1 MRAHKSSRI
10 YLVRHGH
17 STANAKSILAGR
29 DAKVSLSQ
37 IGILQADAVAKYFE
51 SIELEEIFSSPLP
64 RCLETLKPLLT
75 SKRNSKLVKLPGVIE
90 MDYGKW
96 SGKKLVNLS
105 KLALWKTIQN
115 RPSLVRF
122 PNGESFLE
130 MSDRAFTSVRESAI
144 PGKNVLICS
153 HGDVIKSIIASA
165 LGLNLD
171 NFQRLSVDPASVS
184 IIELSG
190 DSSRLILAND
200 TSHLPHVRQ
209 NLGSKKLR
217 LGGGSGEGR

>member
-1 MRAHKSSRI
+1 
-10 YLVRHGH
+10 
-17 STANAKSILAGR
+17 
-29 DAKVSLSQ
+29 
-37 IGILQADAVAKYFE
+37 
-51 SIELEEIFSSPLP
+51 
-64 RCLETLKPLLT
+64 
-75 SKRNSKLVKLPGVIE
+75 

>member
-29 DAKVSLSQ
+29 DPKVCLSQ
-37 IGILQADAVAKYFE
+37 IGILQSDAIAKYFE
-51 SIELEEIFSSPLP
+51 NIELEKILSSPLP

-75 SKRNSKLVKLPGVIE
+75 SKRNFNVEELSGVVE
-90 MDYGKW
+90 MDYGTW
-96 SGKKLVNLS
+96 SGKKLANLS

-130 MSDRAFTSVRESAI
+130 MADRAFACVRERAI
-144 PGKNVLICS
+144 PGKNILICS

-171 NFQRLSVDPASVS
+171 NLQRLSVDPASVS
-184 IIELSG
+184 IIEIDG

-200 TSHLPHVRQ
+200 TSHLPRGKQ
-209 NLGSKKLR
+209 NLGSKALR